1 MGNAIVSQ
9 TVGNSTDYYESP
21 AYTVVEEKEGYEL
34 RKYETS
40 VWTSAQMGK
49 VDADEASDEKMNSKA
64 FWSLFNYISGKTNE
78 EKQKV
83 SMTTPVLVKNDENLG
98 LKMSFYLPAEN
109 REKPPN
115 PSETHVATES
125 WPTTDY
131 YVRQFSPPNG
141 KIAHYLT
148 ERDAMVA
155 AMAKDGLQLKENY
168 EWMRAGYDAPF
179 KIANRRSEVWIP
191 VDQVNGHDLAVDTA
205 ADSIPS
211 EAPAAAAAVST
222 PVEDAC

>member
-9 TVGNSTDYYESP
+9 TVGNTTDYYESP
-21 AYTVVEEKEGYEL
+21 AYTVVEEKDGYEL

-49 VDADEASDEKMNSKA
+49 VDADVDEASDEKMNSKA

-115 PSETHVATES
+115 PSETHVATDS
-125 WPTTDY
+125 WPETIF
-131 YVRQFSPPNG
+131 YVRKFSPPNS
-141 KIAHYLT
+141 KIAHFLV
-148 ERDAMVA
+148 ERDAMAA
-155 AMAKDGLQLKENY
+155 AMAKDGLKLKDNF
-168 EWMRAGYDAPF
+168 EWMRAGYDPPF

-191 VDQVNGHDLAVDTA
+191 VDQVVGPDLA
-205 ADSIPS
+205 DSMPS
-211 EAPAAAAAVST
+211 EAPPADIAATAASI